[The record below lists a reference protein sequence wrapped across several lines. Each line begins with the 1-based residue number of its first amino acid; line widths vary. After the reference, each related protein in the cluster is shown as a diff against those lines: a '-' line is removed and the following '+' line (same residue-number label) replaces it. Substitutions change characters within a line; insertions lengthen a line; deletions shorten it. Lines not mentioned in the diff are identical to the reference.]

1 MIKKIRFNTKSLGSE
16 PNEPDV
22 SELAGFIRTHG
33 PYEGDLITF
42 KLLNSLYAQ
51 KEAHISAPCAG
62 GFFYLPRIQSALPI
76 GSINR
81 EPDTAD
87 LISDANNL
95 VMVGGI
101 SILTAL
107 PAPHVCADTQMIRDD
122 EWFAD
127 YCTAFSAIMR
137 SMRDVHIKGHILHA
151 TRITQIELE
160 LLVSRRVQVCTPDG
174 SRSEQEKILESQPY
188 LILANSRVHLLGDLM
203 DQYTI
208 RSLTLV
214 DADREGLKQAMECLE
229 PEKISVAGYAKGC
242 EEPYWHQIKKESEI
256 PIPRD

>member
-51 KEAHISAPCAG
+51 KEAHISVLCAG
-62 GFFYLPRIQSALPI
+62 GLFCLPRIQSALPT
-76 GSINR
+76 GPKTR

-87 LISDANNL
+87 LISDSNNL
-95 VMVGGI
+95 VMLGGI
-101 SILTAL
+101 SVLAAL
-107 PAPHVCADTQMIRDD
+107 PAPHVCVDTQKIMDE

-127 YCTAFSAIMR
+127 YCTAFSGILR
-137 SMRDVHIKGHILHA
+137 SMRDVHIRGHILHA
-151 TRITQIELE
+151 TGITQIELE
-160 LLVSRRVQVCTPDG
+160 LLVSQRVQFCIPDG
-174 SRSEQEKILESQPY
+174 KLPEQETILEFQPD
-188 LILANSRVHLLGDLM
+188 LILANSRVSLLEDLM

-214 DADREGLKQAMECLE
+214 DADREGLKQAMKCLE

>member
-16 PNEPDV
+16 PDEPDV

-51 KEAHISAPCAG
+51 KEAHITVPCAG
-62 GFFYLPRIQSALPI
+62 GRFYLPRIQSALPA
-76 GSINR
+76 GPKPP

-95 VMVGGI
+95 VRLGGI
-101 SILTAL
+101 SILAAL
-107 PAPHVCADTQMIRDD
+107 PAPHVCADTQMMKDD

-127 YCTAFSAIMR
+127 YCTAFSVILR

-151 TRITQIELE
+151 TRITQLEME
-160 LLVSRRVQVCTPDG
+160 LLASRRVQFCIPDG
-174 SRSEQEKILESQPY
+174 KIPEQEPILEFQSD
-188 LILANSRVHLLGDLM
+188 LILANSRVSLLEDLM

-229 PEKISVAGYAKGC
+229 PERISVAGYGKGS